1 MAVASIKVSETPLV
15 LYTLRRADD
24 ALILG
29 HRLSEW
35 CGHAPMLEEDMA
47 LANMGLDLLGQAR
60 ELYSYAAQVEGQ
72 GNDEDKFA
80 YLRDVRQYR
89 NLLLVEQPNGDFAHT
104 LVRQFFY
111 AAFADLYWRA
121 MMSSRDSTLAAV
133 AAKSEKESAYHL
145 RHSSEWIL
153 RLGDGTAESHRRA
166 QTAIDDLWAFTG
178 EMFGVDDSER
188 ALIDAGIAVDPAIL
202 RSQWLKTVSDIVTEA
217 TLVLPKS
224 DWMQQGGRSGRHS
237 EHLGHLLSELQS
249 MQRTFPGV
257 TW

>member
-1 MAVASIKVSETPLV
+1 MAIESITVCETPLV

-60 ELYSYAAQVEGQ
+60 ELYAYAAMVEGRD
-72 GNDEDKFA
+72 NDEDKFA
-80 YLRDVRQYR
+80 YLRDVRHYR
-89 NLLLVEQPNGDFAHT
+89 NLLLLEQPNGDFART
-104 LVRQFFY
+104 MVRQFLY
-111 AAFADLYWRA
+111 AVFADLYWRA
-121 MMSSRDSTLAAV
+121 MMKSSDATLAAI
-133 AAKSEKESAYHL
+133 AAKSEKESAYHV
-145 RHSSEWIL
+145 RHSSEWIV
-153 RLGDGTAESHRRA
+153 RLGDGTEESHARA

-178 EMFGVDDSER
+178 EMFSCDDNER

-202 RSQWLKTVSDIVTEA
+202 RPQWLKLVSDTLNEA
-217 TLVLPKS
+217 TLALPKNG
-224 DWMQQGGRSGRHS
+224 WMQQGGRSGRHS

-249 MQRTFPGV
+249 MQRTFPGAA
-257 TW
+257 W